1 MKRIL
6 ALFLVMMSIVLPSI
20 AQNSQERSKSKVI
33 ELDLRAGTQ
42 KPTMLRAPMRIS
54 VEAYYNIECNTIDIV
69 YEGCSDGEVTLYLN
83 DNIIGY
89 DSIINTSFQLP
100 SISGLYRIEIVSEN
114 WSAQGYIQI

>member
-42 KPTMLRAPMRIS
+42 KPTMHRGEC
-54 VEAYYNIECNTIDIV
+54 VIEN
-69 YEGCSDGEVTLYLN
+69 L
-83 DNIIGY
+83 
-89 DSIINTSFQLP
+89 
-100 SISGLYRIEIVSEN
+100 
-114 WSAQGYIQI
+114 

>member
-20 AQNSQERSKSKVI
+20 AQNSQERSKLKVI

-54 VEAYYNIECNTIDIV
+54 VEAYYNMSN
-69 YEGCSDGEVTLYLN
+69 SSLN
-83 DNIIGY
+83 LRY
-89 DSIINTSFQLP
+89 F
-100 SISGLYRIEIVSEN
+100 Y
-114 WSAQGYIQI
+114 